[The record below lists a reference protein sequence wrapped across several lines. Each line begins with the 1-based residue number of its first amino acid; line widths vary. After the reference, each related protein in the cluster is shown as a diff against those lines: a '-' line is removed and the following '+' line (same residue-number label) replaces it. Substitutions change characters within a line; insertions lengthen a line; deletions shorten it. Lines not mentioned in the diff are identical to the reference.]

1 VKNFSWVVVAA
12 AAVAVPMSAQAQ
24 SAAGRDAREVQRLLR
39 EGSAAFDAQDDN
51 AALSLFQQAYRLS
64 EEPTILVNIGRVF
77 ARMRRHEDAIAT
89 WRRFLDRAP
98 SAPERPAIE
107 AMIRDAESAQR
118 AAQAATVV
126 APTRRDPPPPIVVP
140 PPPPPQGPGVAP
152 WIVLGAGVAAAA
164 SAAIP
169 WFVMR
174 EGNLGSLRSDPR
186 CEPRGDGLLCFDP
199 NGELAGRYSSAQT
212 GTILAGALLGVGVA
226 GIAAGAIWA
235 AVGSGSRERAPSTTV
250 SFDPRGGVLIA
261 GTFGGRR

>member
-1 VKNFSWVVVAA
+1 MKNFSWVVVAA
-12 AAVAVPMSAQAQ
+12 AVAAAPTSAWAQ
-24 SAAGRDAREVQRLLR
+24 SAGSRDAREVQRLLR
-39 EGSAAFDAQDDN
+39 EGSAAFDAQDDS

-89 WRRFLDRAP
+89 WRRFLDRVP
-98 SAPERPAIE
+98 SAPERSAIE
-107 AMIRDAESAQR
+107 TMIRDAEAAQR

-126 APTRRDPPPPIVVP
+126 PPTRRDP
-140 PPPPPQGPGVAP
+140 PPPPPQGPGAAP
-152 WIVLGAGVAAAA
+152 WIVLGVGVAAAA

-174 EGNLGSLRSDPR
+174 EGNLGALRSDPR

-235 AVGSGSRERAPSTTV
+235 AVGGSRERAPSTTV
-250 SFDPRGGVLIA
+250 SFDPRGALLVA

>member
-12 AAVAVPMSAQAQ
+12 TVVAVPMSARAQ

-39 EGSAAFDAQDDN
+39 EGSAAFDAQDDS

-77 ARMRRHEDAIAT
+77 ARMRRHDDAIAT

-107 AMIRDAESAQR
+107 TMIRDAEAAQR
-118 AAQAATVV
+118 ATQAATVV
-126 APTRRDPPPPIVVP
+126 TPTRREPLPPSVV

-152 WIVLGAGVAAAA
+152 WIVLGAGVAVAA

-174 EGNLGSLRSDPR
+174 EGNLGALRSDPR

-199 NGELAGRYSSAQT
+199 NGELAGRYGSAQT
-212 GTILAGALLGVGVA
+212 GTILAATLLGVGVA

-235 AVGSGSRERAPSTTV
+235 AVGGGSRERAPSTTV
-250 SFDPRGGVLIA
+250 SFDPRGGVLLA